1 MDTRS
6 KKLVELFE
14 KIKTAIGQ
22 GDVCAPY
29 QTRPSAEPGIELTV
43 KTKRTGQIITF
54 HLWQVAIEQWQDID
68 PLTKTPVAG
77 SPTHLKIIG
86 DVAKSGLNLVADELA
101 IEQMLP
107 IRKEEP
113 KEEPKP

>member
-1 MDTRS
+1 MDNRS

-29 QTRPSAEPGIELTV
+29 ATLPGAEPDIELTV
-43 KTKRTGQIITF
+43 KTKRTGQVITF
-54 HLWQVAIEQWQDID
+54 HMWRAEIEQWRDID
-68 PLTKTPVAG
+68 PLTKTPVAT
-77 SPTHLKIIG
+77 SPTHLKIVG
-86 DVAKSGLNLVADELA
+86 DVAK

-113 KEEPKP
+113 KEEPKS

>member
-1 MDTRS
+1 MDNRS

-22 GDVCAPY
+22 GDVCPPY
-29 QTRPSAEPGIELTV
+29 MMVAGVEPDIELTINA
-43 KTKRTGQIITF
+43 KSTGQVIKF
-54 HLWQVAIEQWQDID
+54 HLWQVAFEQWRDID
-68 PLTKTPVAG
+68 PLTKTPVTG
-77 SPTHLKIIG
+77 PTHLKIIG
-86 DVAKSGLNLVADELA
+86 DIAK

-107 IRKEEP
+107 IK

>member
-1 MDTRS
+1 MDNRS

-14 KIKTAIGQ
+14 KIKAAIGQ
-22 GDVCAPY
+22 GDVCPPHTIVAG
-29 QTRPSAEPGIELTV
+29 TEPDIELTINA
-43 KTKRTGQIITF
+43 KATGQVIKF
-54 HLWQVAIEQWQDID
+54 HLWQVAIEQWRDID

-86 DVAKSGLNLVADELA
+86 DVAK